1 MSSFLIQFVVRIFK
15 VSGKLIELDCREHV
29 VNARLQDLF
38 GIATVVPRLCEPER
52 YDGIFIDVYFG
63 FRDTPSF
70 PAISPNCEA
79 IPLKKGPTL
88 TMMISYMIG

>member
-1 MSSFLIQFVVRIFK
+1 MSSFLVQFVVRILE
-15 VSGKLIELDCREHV
+15 VRGELLKLNRRQHV

-52 YDGIFIDVYFG
+52 YDGIFVDVYFG